1 MRSAAARP
9 ACTKYYL
16 WEGALFF
23 AAIDIVAH
31 MVVDSADDEY
41 DGSPRVSRLALRSA
55 PRPYP
60 SPNRSPCVPDNAS
73 HPIASL
79 LLWFGIRLRVGPR
92 LFDITRVEFCLFSP
106 SVLRPPSCHWNAIFG
121 RYQSYQPRLKT
132 KPGKVRG
139 SFPMRML

>member
-23 AAIDIVAH
+23 AAIDIVAD

-73 HPIASL
+73 PHPIAL
-79 LLWFGIRLRVGPR
+79 LLLGSNSSAG
-92 LFDITRVEFCLFSP
+92 
-106 SVLRPPSCHWNAIFG
+106 PPSTV
-121 RYQSYQPRLKT
+121 RYNTSGVL
-132 KPGKVRG
+132 
-139 SFPMRML
+139 SFLVQRP